1 MSSHQYTHLCVIQRV
16 QTRSRRGTL
25 KLQGPGDIKRRE
37 VVLDPVVSP
46 EEIMSR
52 EVELGCGSW
61 TSVLLHVFT
70 QQRCNGHCPCYSALA
85 QQVKQHLLSTLVAA
99 QWPGDTALTLP
110 LFWRRSTA
118 SSVFRV
124 GARARAIT
132 LSSPPPLPP
141 VPNKQPRFCGRQ
153 AKC

>member
-1 MSSHQYTHLCVIQRV
+1 M
-16 QTRSRRGTL
+16 
-25 KLQGPGDIKRRE
+25 
-37 VVLDPVVSP
+37 LDPVVSP

-99 QWPGDTALTLP
+99 QWPGDTVNTSIVLAAVHGLIGLP
-110 LFWRRSTA
+110 GRCARSSHHSLF
-118 SSVFRV
+118 
-124 GARARAIT
+124 
-132 LSSPPPLPP
+132 PPPPP
-141 VPNKQPRFCGRQ
+141 RP
-153 AKC
+153 